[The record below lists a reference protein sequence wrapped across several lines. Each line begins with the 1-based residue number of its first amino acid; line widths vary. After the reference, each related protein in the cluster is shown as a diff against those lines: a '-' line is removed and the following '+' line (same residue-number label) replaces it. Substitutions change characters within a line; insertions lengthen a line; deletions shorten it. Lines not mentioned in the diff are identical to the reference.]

1 MKPFLYTTFIT
12 FYIGAIGILI
22 MLCFKIE
29 KHKAQIE
36 ADKQTIKELTDELHT
51 MEVMYLKCAGSV
63 EAEKYGAHYVDGK
76 IKFYKTK

>member
-1 MKPFLYTTFIT
+1 MKPFLYTTFVL

-29 KHKAQIE
+29 KHKAQID
-36 ADKQTIKELTDELHT
+36 ADKQTIEELTDSLHST
-51 MEVMYLKCAGSV
+51 EIMYLKCVGSMEV
-63 EAEKYGAHYVDGK
+63 EQHGAHYSEGK